1 MLQEI
6 ILSVIISIDTFLA
19 AVAYRSCGIRIPFG
33 SALVISFMS
42 ALFLGISLALAALLS
57 NTIPDKIYAV
67 TGLIIPLSMGISTI
81 YKSLV
86 RNLVRRLSQRGEL
99 SLHTRSSGI
108 VIKLYLDDTA
118 ADVDNSKVLTPTE
131 AAALAIGSSLDSLC
145 MGLSLGNNST
155 NPAISFIF
163 AMLVGVSAIIL
174 GGFMGKK
181 ICGMSR
187 DFSWIGGA
195 ALIIFGIFEFTK

>member
-1 MLQEI
+1 MFQEF

-19 AVAYRSCGIRIPFG
+19 AVAYRSCGIRIPIG
-33 SALVISFMS
+33 SALVISVMS

-99 SLHTRSSGI
+99 FLHTRNSGI

-118 ADVDNSKVLTPTE
+118 ADVDNSKVLTPSE

-155 NPAISFIF
+155 NPFAASFFTLI
-163 AMLVGVSAIIL
+163 VGASAIIF
-174 GGFMGKK
+174 GGFAGKK
-181 ICGMSR
+181 ISR
-187 DFSWIGGA
+187 MNHDFSWIGGA